1 MKQIIDY
8 KVYGLSEVGWKVI
21 ATLYDEELI
30 RPLIDSLEDYSR
42 VMVIT
47 YDYLNNQDKTYLVED
62 IEKNVR
68 RRKR

>member
-1 MKQIIDY
+1 MEQVINY
-8 KVYGLSEVGWKVI
+8 KVYGLSEIGWKSI

-47 YDYLNNQDKTYLVED
+47 YDYINSKDDFYLIED

-68 RRKR
+68 RRKK